1 MSSMFKSNISFS
13 IFGESHGNGIG
24 VVLDNVPSGEFIDME
39 KVIDFMQ
46 RRSPKKDGT
55 TTSRSEK
62 DIPKVISG
70 LYNEYTTGTP
80 LCAIIGNTDTKSKDY
95 ENVSKLA
102 RPGHADYTGNIRY
115 KGYNDVRGGGHFS
128 GRLTAP
134 LCFAGAVCG
143 QILERRGIYIGAHVL
158 QIHETKDIPF
168 DMVNVSR
175 EDILE
180 IRKKNFPTISDAKA
194 IVMKEDILKASSGLE
209 SLGGIVECVAIN
221 VPAGIG
227 SPMFDGLE
235 NTISQLMFGIP
246 AVKGIE
252 FGAGFEVANMTGSQN
267 NDSFYVDERNRVR
280 TKTNNHGGILGGIS
294 SGMPIV
300 CRVAFKPTPSI
311 AQAQETID
319 YSTMTNSIIE
329 IKGRHD
335 PCIVPRAVPC
345 VEAVMNIAILSHM
358 VGQSTPL

>member
-1 MSSMFKSNISFS
+1 MSSMFKNNLSIS
-13 IFGESHGNGIG
+13 IFGESHGEAIG
-24 VVLDNVPSGEFIDME
+24 VVMDNLPSGEFIDVE
-39 KVIDFMQ
+39 KIYEFMQ

-55 TTSRSEK
+55 TTPRSEK
-62 DIPKVISG
+62 DIPNIVSG
-70 LYNEYTTGTP
+70 LFNEYTTGTP
-80 LCAIIGNTDTKSKDY
+80 LTAIIQNTDTKSKDY
-95 ENVSKLA
+95 NNVSKLA

-115 KGYNDVRGGGHFS
+115 KGYNDYRGGGHFS
-128 GRLTAP
+128 GRLTTP

-143 QILERRGIYIGAHVL
+143 QILERRGIYTGGHIY
-158 QIHETKDIPF
+158 QIHGIKDIPY
-168 DMVNVSR
+168 DMTNVSR
-175 EDILE
+175 DDILE
-180 IRKKNFPTISDAKA
+180 VRKKDFPTISNEKG
-194 IVMKEDILKASSGLE
+194 IIMKEDILKARNGME
-209 SLGGIVECVAIN
+209 SLGGIIECATIN

-252 FGAGFEVANMTGSQN
+252 FGLGFDVANMTGSQN
-267 NDSFYVDERNRVR
+267 NDSFYIDNRHRVR

-319 YSTMTNSIIE
+319 YSTMKNDIIE

-358 VGQSTPL
+358 IGQSTPL

>member
-1 MSSMFKSNISFS
+1 
-13 IFGESHGNGIG
+13 
-24 VVLDNVPSGEFIDME
+24 V
-39 KVIDFMQ
+39 
-46 RRSPKKDGT
+46 
-55 TTSRSEK
+55 
-62 DIPKVISG
+62 
-70 LYNEYTTGTP
+70 
-80 LCAIIGNTDTKSKDY
+80 IGNTDTKSKDY
-95 ENVSKLA
+95 ANVSKLA

-134 LCFAGAVCG
+134 LCFAGAICG
-143 QILERRGIYIGAHVL
+143 QILERRGIYTGGHIA
-158 QIHETKDIPF
+158 QIHGIKDVPF

-175 EDILE
+175 DDILDV
-180 IRKKNFPTISDAKA
+180 RKKDFPTVSDEKA
-194 IVMKEDILKASSGLE
+194 IIMKEDILKASHGME
-209 SLGGIVECVAIN
+209 SIGGIIECATIN

-267 NDSFYVDERNRVR
+267 NDNFYVDDRNRVR

-300 CRVAFKPTPSI
+300 CRVAIKPTPSI
-311 AQAQETID
+311 AQEQETID
-319 YSTMTNSIIE
+319 YSTMKNDIIKV
-329 IKGRHD
+329 KGRHD

-345 VEAVMNIAILSHM
+345 VESVMNIAILSHM
-358 VGQSTPL
+358 LGQAVPM